1 MTTLGLTRV
10 LAVGA
15 GGFAGAIARY
25 VLGAAVQRALSS
37 PFPWATFV
45 VNATGCFAIGFLAV
59 IADER
64 FAMGPLARLFWIAGV
79 LGGYTTFS
87 TFGYE
92 TVDLARAGSH
102 GLALANAVGQVVV
115 GLLAVWAG
123 ALVAR
128 SIT

>member
-1 MTTLGLTRV
+1 MAAGWTRV

-15 GGFAGAIARY
+15 GGFVGAIARY
-25 VLGAAVQRALSS
+25 LLGAAVQRALVS

-59 IADER
+59 VADER
-64 FAMGPLARLFWIAGV
+64 FAIGPEARLFWIAGV

-92 TVDLARAGSH
+92 TVLLARAGSH
-102 GLALANAVGQVVV
+102 GLAVANAVGQVVV

>member
-1 MTTLGLTRV
+1 MTALGMTRA
-10 LAVGA
+10 LLVGA

-25 VLGAAVQRALSS
+25 LVGAAVQRTFAPS
-37 PFPWATFV
+37 FPWATFL
-45 VNATGCFAIGFLAV
+45 VNASGCFAIGFLAV

-64 FAMGPLARLFWIAGV
+64 FAIGPEARLFWIAGV

-92 TVDLARAGSH
+92 TVLLARAGSH
-102 GLALANAVGQVVV
+102 GLAIANALGQVLA

-123 ALVAR
+123 ASVAR
-128 SIT
+128 SLT

>member
-1 MTTLGLTRV
+1 VTALALTRV

-25 VLGAAVQRALSS
+25 LVGAAVARGLASS
-37 PFPWATFV
+37 FPWATFV

-64 FAMGPLARLFWIAGV
+64 FAIGPEARLFWIAGV

-92 TVDLARAGSH
+92 TILLARAGNH
-102 GLALANAVGQVVV
+102 ALAVANAVGQVVV
-115 GLLAVWAG
+115 GLFAVWAG
-123 ALVAR
+123 AWLAR

>member
-1 MTTLGLTRV
+1 VTALALTRV

-25 VLGAAVQRALSS
+25 LVGAAMQRSLASS
-37 PFPWATFV
+37 FPWGTFV

-64 FAMGPLARLFWIAGV
+64 LAIGPLARLFWIAGV

-87 TFGYE
+87 AFGYE
-92 TVDLARAGSH
+92 TILLTRAGSH
-102 GLALANAVGQVVV
+102 GLALATAVGQVIA
-115 GLLAVWAG
+115 GLVAVWAG
-123 ALVAR
+123 AWVAR